1 MSAVDPNGAGATLVP
16 GAGLSNPMSAL
27 GDLITGGASGTP
39 TRLGVGAE
47 GEVLTVTGGEPAWV
61 APAGGAAV
69 SSATPQPIGTAAA
82 GVSADAARAD
92 HVHAPGVVTTYAFGD
107 ATGVTL
113 ENGSVGG
120 SAAVSGGKLV
130 LTCPATP
137 QARYETTNLEGPRG
151 VVQLPT
157 TNGRRPVRWRV
168 RARLAA
174 IDADIVAYL
183 LMCTS
188 STTRFGLYT
197 YTAGGGTWALQN
209 NTTNSDLSTGTGFAV
224 DGTGWFELE
233 YDGTEYLY
241 ARRGTGSGTA
251 VPATW
256 TEIGRTSLGTSLLTE
271 ARLVAATYATGVER
285 VVEFDDLTFEALP

>member
-1 MSAVDPNGAGATLVP
+1 MGTRVNGVDLSDGAALSDATP
-16 GAGLSNPMSAL
+16 AAL
-27 GDLITGGASGTP
+27 GVAAAGVSADASRADHVHALP
-39 TRLGVGAE
+39 TI
-47 GEVLTVTGGEPAWV
+47 P
-61 APAGGAAV
+61 AV
-69 SSATPQPIGTAAA
+69 SSATPQPIGTATA
-82 GVSADAARAD
+82 GVSTDAARAD

-120 SAAVSGGKLV
+120 SAAVSGGRLV

-137 QARYETTNLEGPRG
+137 QARYETTNLEGPRA

-157 TNGRRPVRWRV
+157 ANGRRPVRWRV
-168 RARLAA
+168 RVRLASIA
-174 IDADIVAYL
+174 ADVVAYL

-188 STTRFGLYT
+188 GTTRFGLYT
-197 YTAGGGTWALQN
+197 YTAGGAVWALQN
-209 NTTNSDLSTGTGFAV
+209 NTTNTDLVTGTGFAV
-224 DGTGWFELE
+224 DGAGWFELE

-251 VPATW
+251 APTTW
-256 TEIGRTSLGTSLLTE
+256 TEVGRTSIGTAVLTE

>member
-1 MSAVDPNGAGATLVP
+1 MAIVRGARGPAGAGAT
-16 GAGLSNPMSAL
+16 
-27 GDLITGGASGTP
+27 
-39 TRLGVGAE
+39 
-47 GEVLTVTGGEPAWV
+47 VTI
-61 APAGGAAV
+61 
-69 SSATPQPIGTAAA
+69 STDTPQPIGTAAA
-82 GVSADAARAD
+82 GSTGDVSDAG
-92 HVHAPGVVTTYAFGD
+92 HAHPLPSTTYDFSSS
-107 ATGVTL
+107 TGVTL

-120 SAAVSGGKLV
+120 SAAVSGGALV

-209 NTTNSDLSTGTGFAV
+209 NTTNSVLITGTGFAV

-233 YDGTEYLY
+233 YDGAEYLY
-241 ARRGTGSGTA
+241 ARRGTGSGVA
-251 VPATW
+251 EPSTW
-256 TEIGRTSLGTSLLTE
+256 TEIGRTSLGTAVLTE
-271 ARLVAATYATGVER
+271 ARLVAATYATGVAR
-285 VVEFDDLTFEALP
+285 VVQWDDCTFEALP

>member
-1 MSAVDPNGAGATLVP
+1 MGTRVNGVDLSDGAALSDATP
-16 GAGLSNPMSAL
+16 AAL
-27 GDLITGGASGTP
+27 GVAAAGVSTDASRADHVHALP
-39 TRLGVGAE
+39 TI
-47 GEVLTVTGGEPAWV
+47 P
-61 APAGGAAV
+61 AV

-137 QARYETTNLEGPRG
+137 QARYETTNLEGPRA

-168 RARLAA
+168 RVRLASIA
-174 IDADIVAYL
+174 ADVVAYL

-209 NTTNSDLSTGTGFAV
+209 NTTNSDLFTGTGFAV

-251 VPATW
+251 VPTTW
-256 TEIGRTSLGTSLLTE
+256 TEVGRTSIGTAVLTE
-271 ARLVAATYATGVER
+271 ARLVAATYAAGVER